1 MKTKLTLFVAVIA
14 AALFGFGC
22 ASGKSVEEN
31 KASNRISLI
40 NPEGVVGTYEWS
52 TNEFFAKPKGK
63 WSVVLAK
70 DGMLRRH
77 LDGVLRDTHSWKI
90 EGASVVFQF
99 GNRREYYMRTKT
111 MLMLSHTMV
120 DGKKIRPQLGRRI
133 SWKKVK

>member
-1 MKTKLTLFVAVIA
+1 MKTKLTLFVAVIS

-40 NPEGVVGTYEWS
+40 NPEGVVGAYEWS
-52 TNEFFAKPKGK
+52 ANEFFAKPKGK

-90 EGASVVFQF
+90 EGALVVFEF

-120 DGKKIRPQLGRRI
+120 DEKKIRPQLGRRI

>member
-1 MKTKLTLFVAVIA
+1 MKTKLSLFVAVIS

-52 TNEFFAKPKGK
+52 ANEFFAKPKGK

-90 EGASVVFQF
+90 EGALVVFEF

-120 DGKKIRPQLGRRI
+120 DEKKIRPQLGRRI

>member
-52 TNEFFAKPKGK
+52 ANEFFAKPKGK

-90 EGASVVFQF
+90 EGFSVVFEF

-111 MLMLSHTMV
+111 MLILSHTMV

-133 SWKKVK
+133 SWRKVK

>member
-52 TNEFFAKPKGK
+52 ANEFFARPKGK

-90 EGASVVFQF
+90 EGASVVFEF
-99 GNRREYYMRTKT
+99 GNRREYYMHTKT

-120 DGKKIRPQLGRRI
+120 DEKKIRPQLGRRI

>member
-1 MKTKLTLFVAVIA
+1 MKTKLTLYVAVIA
-14 AALFGFGC
+14 VALFGFGC

-52 TNEFFAKPKGK
+52 ANEFFAKPKGK

-77 LDGVLRDTHSWKI
+77 LDGVLRDTRSWKI
-90 EGASVVFQF
+90 EGASVVFEF